1 MNLLQ
6 FKRRARRY
14 LDAGITV
21 QLYSPPGLGKSET
34 TDALVDEYTAS
45 DGHPWGLATVML
57 AAYTPA
63 DVLGYLVPRD
73 REVGGKIEAVSEFTM
88 PPWMLSDE
96 GKPLNEYK
104 RGILFLDEW
113 DKANPEV
120 KRAAA
125 EILLNGRAG
134 RHQLHDGIGVITA
147 SNRAE
152 DRSGSTKEFDF
163 IINRRIQFHLQPDVD
178 SWEDWAVRHGV
189 NPLFI
194 AFAKRNVDIV
204 FSGKVP
210 EKQGPFCTP
219 RSLVMLSKLFEQS
232 MNEHGSL
239 NFGDRVE
246 EAMLTEEATGLIGP
260 EAANHLLTWCKI
272 KTEVPDFVEIVKDPA
287 GTEIPKKP
295 DGKML
300 VCYDMAHRATVE
312 NIDPVVEYA
321 LRLPKEFQILF
332 GAAAIKRNHRL
343 ISTKAFKDGFIR
355 QNASL
360 LNLIA

>member
-1 MNLLQ
+1 
-6 FKRRARRY
+6 
-14 LDAGITV
+14 
-21 QLYSPPGLGKSET
+21 
-34 TDALVDEYTAS
+34 
-45 DGHPWGLATVML
+45 
-57 AAYTPA
+57 
-63 DVLGYLVPRD
+63 
-73 REVGGKIEAVSEFTM
+73 
-88 PPWMLSDE
+88 
-96 GKPLNEYK
+96 
-104 RGILFLDEW
+104 
-113 DKANPEV
+113 
-120 KRAAA
+120 
-125 EILLNGRAG
+125 
-134 RHQLHDGIGVITA
+134 
-147 SNRAE
+147 
-152 DRSGSTKEFDF
+152 
-163 IINRRIQFHLQPDVD
+163 
-178 SWEDWAVRHGV
+178 
-189 NPLFI
+189 
-194 AFAKRNVDIV
+194 
-204 FSGKVP
+204 
-210 EKQGPFCTP
+210 
-219 RSLVMLSKLFEQS
+219 MLSKLFEQS
-232 MNEHGSL
+232 MNDHGSL